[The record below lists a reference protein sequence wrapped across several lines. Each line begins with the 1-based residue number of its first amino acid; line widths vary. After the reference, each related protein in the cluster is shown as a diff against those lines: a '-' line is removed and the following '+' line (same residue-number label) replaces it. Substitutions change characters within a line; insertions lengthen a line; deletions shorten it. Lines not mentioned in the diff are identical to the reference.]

1 MKKNLLIRLTGLG
14 LAVITAMGM
23 AACGDTPATP
33 GTGEGG
39 GSAEYTKPDSIK
51 MTFDTCMTFEN
62 GLQDVCDEYKNQTGI
77 TLELEKPDHNK
88 YYEKIT
94 LAFASG
100 TPSDAI
106 EMGSTY
112 YPENANNGAL
122 WDMTDAWENTT
133 APAKSV
139 VDPSYVDAL
148 RIDVRDG
155 SGLRLYGFPTVA
167 GNGTVTYVRQD
178 WMDQMGIKT
187 PETYDEF
194 IGMLRTFKEKGKPGT
209 IPLTAAG
216 LLNNGETPYDI
227 YLREFY
233 QDAIPDFY
241 QKDDGTWVDGFSEP
255 AMQAALTRLH
265 DAFAEGLIDGEIVT
279 NKTSTCRDKVNA
291 GLVGCFNYWA
301 GMWCAKLEDAT
312 TGTDPNAKFTA
323 LPIIKEAGHYT
334 ERVPTA
340 LVITNNCSNPVG
352 VFEDLIMYSHDGD
365 KGQMLF
371 THGVVDK
378 HYTDN
383 GDGTCT
389 ALPYYEDPTKLC
401 EKAFYAPELSISTW
415 NDPIALDPRVE
426 ESLKVFRDNRTF
438 ATVPVVSDVISEN
451 LANLNVVKGEVV
463 ANVLHGNISV
473 EEGMAKYNK
482 DAGKYVEAI
491 LADLNS

>member
-1 MKKNLLIRLTGLG
+1 MKKNLLIRLTSLG
-14 LAVITAMGM
+14 LAVISAIGMTACSG
-23 AACGDTPATP
+23 G
-33 GTGEGG
+33 GTGEGPAQG
-39 GSAEYTKPDSIK
+39 GNEEYTKPESIK

-62 GLQDVCDEYKNQTGI
+62 GLQDVCDEYEAKTGI
-77 TLELEKPDHNK
+77 KLELEKPDHNK

-122 WDMTDAWENTT
+122 WDMTNAWDTTT
-133 APAKSV
+133 AHAKEI
-139 VDPSYVDAL
+139 VDASYVDAL
-148 RIDVRDG
+148 KIDG
-155 SGLRLYGFPTVA
+155 QLYGFPTVA

-178 WMDQMGIKT
+178 WLDEMGLKM
-187 PETYDEF
+187 PGTYDEF
-194 IGMLRTFKEKGKPGT
+194 IDMLRAFKTRGSGT

-241 QKDDGTWVDGFSEP
+241 QKEDGTWVDGFSEP
-255 AMQAALTRLH
+255 AMEAALTRLH

-312 TGTDPNAKFTA
+312 TGANPNAKFA
-323 LPIIKEAGHYT
+323 AMPIIKEAGHYT

-340 LVITNNCSNPVG
+340 LVITNNCANPRG
-352 VFEDLIMYSHDGD
+352 VFEDLIMYSHDGGE
-365 KGQMLF
+365 GQMLF
-371 THGVVDK
+371 THGVLDK
-378 HYTDN
+378 HYKDN

-415 NDPIALDPRVE
+415 DDPIALDPRVE

-451 LANLNVVKGEVV
+451 LSNLNVIKGEVA

-473 EEGMAKYNK
+473 QEGMEKYNK

>member
-1 MKKNLLIRLTGLG
+1 MKKNLLIRLTSLG

-23 AACGDTPATP
+23 AACNETTGPTTP
-33 GTGEGG
+33 GQGA
-39 GSAEYTKPDSIK
+39 SNEYTKPDSIK

-133 APAKSV
+133 APAKSI
-139 VDPSYVDAL
+139 VDSSYVDAL
-148 RIDVRDG
+148 KVDIRDG
-155 SGLRLYGFPTVA
+155 SGPRLYGFPTVA

-178 WMDQMGIKT
+178 WLDEMGIKT

-194 IGMLRTFKEKGKPGT
+194 IDMLRKFKGRGSGT

-241 QKDDGTWVDGFSEP
+241 QKDDGTWVDGFTEP
-255 AMQAALTRLH
+255 AMEGALTRLH

-279 NKTSTCRDKVNA
+279 NKTSTCSDKVNA

-312 TGTDPNAKFTA
+312 TGTDPKAKFTA

-426 ESLKVFRDNRTF
+426 ESLKVFRENRTF

-491 LADLNS
+491 LADLNG

>member
-1 MKKNLLIRLTGLG
+1 MKKNLLIRLTSLG

-23 AACGDTPATP
+23 AACGETTGPETP
-33 GTGEGG
+33 GGG
-39 GSAEYTKPDSIK
+39 QTAEYTKPDSIK

-77 TLELEKPDHNK
+77 TLELEKPDHAK

-133 APAKSV
+133 APAKSII
-139 VDPSYVDAL
+139 DESYVDAL
-148 RIDVRDG
+148 KIDVKDG
-155 SGLRLYGFPTVA
+155 SGPRLYGFPTVA

-178 WMDQMGIKT
+178 WLDDMGIAMPT
-187 PETYDEF
+187 TYDEF
-194 IGMLRTFKEKGKPGT
+194 IDMLRKFKTRGSGT

-241 QKDDGTWVDGFSEP
+241 QKEDGTWVDGFSEP
-255 AMQAALTRLH
+255 EMEAALTRLH

-301 GMWCAKLEDAT
+301 GMWCAKLEDST
-312 TGTDPNAKFTA
+312 TGTDPNAKFA
-323 LPIIKEAGHYT
+323 AMPIIKEAGHYT

-340 LVITNNCSNPVG
+340 LVITNNCENPVG

-401 EKAFYAPELSISTW
+401 EKSFYAPELSISEW

-426 ESLKVFRDNRTF
+426 ESLAVFRDNRTF

-451 LANLNVVKGEVV
+451 LSNLNVVKGEVA
-463 ANVLHGNISV
+463 ANVLHGNITV
-473 EEGMAKYNK
+473 QEGMAKYNK